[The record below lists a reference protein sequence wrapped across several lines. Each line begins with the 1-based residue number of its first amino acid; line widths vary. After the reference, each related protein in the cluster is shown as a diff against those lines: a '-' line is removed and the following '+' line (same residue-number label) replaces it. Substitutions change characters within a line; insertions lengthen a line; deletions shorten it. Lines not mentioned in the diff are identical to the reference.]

1 MPSALPST
9 AELAWFL
16 IAVSQALAVEAAWRA
31 GAARDVAAAAVLVV
45 ETGLAPE
52 PAGVEV
58 WLHPASKVQ
67 SARIASLFMATTVRV
82 VWEFCRSGTPAAA

>member
-31 GAARDVAAAAVLVV
+31 GVRDVAAVAAVLLAEV
-45 ETGLAPE
+45 GLAG
-52 PAGVEV
+52 ADV
-58 WLHPASKVQ
+58 WLHPASKPQ
-67 SARIASLFMATTVRV
+67 SASIASGFMAATVRA